1 MASARNLE
9 LLGKHLD
16 LLPPVKQPLA
26 RWLCEDWANSK
37 KRLPGALRRK
47 YWQLYPF
54 ELASSTAPERL
65 LRELVLEL
73 LSQHRGLVLRRQR
86 VGANRKTGLG
96 PRRNAG

>member
-1 MASARNLE
+1 MATARNLE

-26 RWLCEDWANSK
+26 RWLCEGWAGSK
-37 KRLPGALRRK
+37 KRVPGALCTK

-54 ELASSTAPERL
+54 KLSSPTAPERL

-73 LSQHRGLVLRRQR
+73 LSQNRVLVSRRQR
-86 VGANRKTGLG
+86 VRADRKTGLG
-96 PRRNAG
+96 PRRYAG